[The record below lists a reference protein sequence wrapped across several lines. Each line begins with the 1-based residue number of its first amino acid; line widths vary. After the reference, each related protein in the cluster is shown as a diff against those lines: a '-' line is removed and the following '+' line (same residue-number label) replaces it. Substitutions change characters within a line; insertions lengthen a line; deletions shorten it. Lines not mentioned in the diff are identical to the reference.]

1 MKRFKSYGF
10 WTALSGAVVIFLNA
24 LGDCFGFSIDNE
36 LVSGL
41 IMAFAGVLVVL
52 GVVSMP
58 KNDETKS
65 EDETG
70 EESNE
75 NPLNEQEGV
84 NTNEE
89 ENSIDAQENG
99 AKEEN
104 SLAEQDNNADEE
116 VSSNGKS
123 SVSDLEDKE

>member
-75 NPLNEQEGV
+75 NPLNEQKDNKN

-89 ENSIDAQENG
+89 
-99 AKEEN
+99 N
-104 SLAEQDNNADEE
+104 SLDVQENNADEE
-116 VSSNGKS
+116 VSFSGNS
-123 SVSDLEDKE
+123 SISDLEDKE